1 MLVIGPSLPVLWY
14 LWSFLRSRQPLLR
27 HWQFRPRKFATNP
40 LPWSTWRC
48 GAVHM
53 FLCTGRWDIWVSPR
67 PPEYASIH
75 PNVLGDNGIGI
86 RLHHM
91 EMIFAMFRRL
101 HPRDDYGGGT
111 GAGLT
116 IAKKIIERHGG
127 TLWVESTYGAGS
139 TFYFTLP
146 GSVTRYE
153 GEWQPG
159 NSPDRRQ
166 Y

>member
-1 MLVIGPSLPVLWY
+1 
-14 LWSFLRSRQPLLR
+14 
-27 HWQFRPRKFATNP
+27 
-40 LPWSTWRC
+40 
-48 GAVHM
+48 M

-91 EMIFAMFRRL
+91 EMIFAMFKRL

-116 IAKKIIERHGG
+116 ITKKNYR
-127 TLWVESTYGAGS
+127 TPW
-139 TFYFTLP
+139 
-146 GSVTRYE
+146 R
-153 GEWQPG
+153 
-159 NSPDRRQ
+159 NSPGGVDLWRRLNLLL
-166 Y
+166 YAARECHAL